1 MTSSTQRTCEP
12 DRSTKEGAHQG
23 DCRLQDHIG
32 GSGAS
37 NRGSPTRGSAG
48 DGESPPLERKGD
60 RANQGG
66 GKEKN

>member
-12 DRSTKEGAHQG
+12 DRSTKDGAHQG

-48 DGESPPLERKGD
+48 FPLERKGD

>member
-12 DRSTKEGAHQG
+12 DRSTKDGAHQG

-48 DGESPPLERKGD
+48 DGESPPL
-60 RANQGG
+60 
-66 GKEKN
+66 